1 MCVVGVSLQT
11 GLSARGWRASCHSK
25 IGLLHK
31 VGAIAAYQNHPN
43 GYESAPKPRQLPLRA
58 ARIRSLARA
67 LRELRGALRA
77 SATAP
82 GEGGRNA
89 ELIEFTHLL
98 RSTDFIMWHCGVNR
112 SGWAEAAATPRAQSA
127 LGRRTGSPRARP
139 GRRAGVRDARILG
152 AQIFCDRR
160 GRIAL
165 EVPPSDAKLPLNCRL
180 LDGFVGIPP
189 AHLGVN
195 PSASFCGTRITG
207 AKWFPHWAIAAVV
220 LRARK

>member
-1 MCVVGVSLQT
+1 MCDIDVSLQT
-11 GLSARGWRASCHSK
+11 VLSARGWRAFCRSK

-31 VGAIAAYQNHPN
+31 IGAIAACQNHPS
-43 GYESAPKPRQLPLRA
+43 GCESAPKPRQLPCRA
-58 ARIRSLARA
+58 VRIRSLARA
-67 LRELRGALRA
+67 LRELRGVLCA

-112 SGWAEAAATPRAQSA
+112 SGWAETAATPRAQSA
-127 LGRRTGSPRARP
+127 LGRRTGSPSARP
-139 GRRAGVRDARILG
+139 GRCVGARVLR
-152 AQIFCDRR
+152 AQISCDRR
-160 GRIAL
+160 GRIAP

-189 AHLGVN
+189 ANLRVK
-195 PSASFCGTRITG
+195 PSASFCGIRITG
-207 AKWFPHWAIAAVV
+207 ALWFPHWAIAAVV
-220 LRARK
+220 LRAQK